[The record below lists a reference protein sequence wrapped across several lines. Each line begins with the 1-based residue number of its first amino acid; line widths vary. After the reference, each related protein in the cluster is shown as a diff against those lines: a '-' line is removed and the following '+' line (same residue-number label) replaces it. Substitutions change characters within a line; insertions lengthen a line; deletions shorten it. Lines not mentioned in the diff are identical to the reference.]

1 MKFLE
6 ILKINFI
13 QILTKLSNG
22 KLKNWET
29 KD

>member
-13 QILTKLSNG
+13 QILTKLSNE